1 MVQRFAGTSSE
12 KNLIN
17 YQEFFSN
24 LGTDLNPT
32 DMKGISNEIIENNRT
47 AVESQKKEHEQ
58 KSVILFKIIKC
69 SLFTTLRYVF
79 YIYLIMY

>member
-17 YQEFFSN
+17 YWEFFSN

-32 DMKGISNEIIENNRT
+32 DMNGISNEIIKNNRMT
-47 AVESQKKEHEQ
+47 VESQKKEHEQ
-58 KSVILFKIIKC
+58 KSVTLFKLFKC
-69 SLFTTLRYVF
+69 SLFVTLRF
-79 YIYLIMY
+79 MFDI